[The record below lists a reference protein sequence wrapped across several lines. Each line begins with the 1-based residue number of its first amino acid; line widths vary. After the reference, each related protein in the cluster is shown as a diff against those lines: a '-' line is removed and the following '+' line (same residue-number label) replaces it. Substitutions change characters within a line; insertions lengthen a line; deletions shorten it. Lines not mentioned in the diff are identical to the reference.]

1 MKANTKQRLVIAST
15 VITIM
20 AAAISAFLLVGKE
33 ARLVDVITLFATAFA
48 SGAGLSSA
56 IHKKMK

>member
-15 VITIM
+15 VITII

-48 SGAGLSSA
+48 SGVGLSAA
-56 IHKKMK
+56 IHRMRK

>member
-1 MKANTKQRLVIAST
+1 MKANTKQRMVIVGTA
-15 VITIM
+15 ITII

-48 SGAGLSSA
+48 SGAGLSAA
-56 IHKKMK
+56 IHKMRK